1 MACRHWPRFPV
12 PSMIWVGRDLR
23 GGGLGPL
30 WIIRQADRR
39 WWKWN
44 KHSMGTC
51 GDATPARVA
60 PAALLLASPA
70 GWSFVS
76 GSRTRGPLSCTVHVS
91 ASHAAPG
98 LRRRRVAFPPRPSR
112 TTSRTGSNRAEREGG
127 WGGWV
132 WVSARA
138 LTTLDWTTTP
148 RRPSPRRRR
157 ARHPW
162 PRRTQQPPGAGA
174 GLASQAVGGDGFRSI
189 AIRKP
194 RHIHDV
200 ARVPGGKKRWARLS
214 AGGSANP
221 AVTFCEA
228 DTTIPLS
235 RARTGLRACH
245 GPHTHVPLVV
255 GTRHARMQP
264 ELSQG

>member
-70 GWSFVS
+70 GWSFAS

-91 ASHAAPG
+91 ASHSAPG

-127 WGGWV
+127 WVGWV
-132 WVSARA
+132 GVGIRASANHFGLDYDAQAPLAPPPPRAAPMAKADTAATRSGSGTRQPGGRRRWVSIHRN
-138 LTTLDWTTTP
+138 
-148 RRPSPRRRR
+148 
-157 ARHPW
+157 
-162 PRRTQQPPGAGA
+162 
-174 GLASQAVGGDGFRSI
+174 SQA
-189 AIRKP
+189 A
-194 RHIHDV
+194 
-200 ARVPGGKKRWARLS
+200 A
-214 AGGSANP
+214 
-221 AVTFCEA
+221 
-228 DTTIPLS
+228 
-235 RARTGLRACH
+235 
-245 GPHTHVPLVV
+245 HT
-255 GTRHARMQP
+255 
-264 ELSQG
+264 